1 MMPIHSS
8 PTQPASPASDQSAA
22 HDLPPLEEEPRL
34 QYGASRKLNRKAILF
49 LAALGVMG
57 MGLLAWGF
65 SQFSLFGKREPAK
78 AATERVVIP
87 DDPPM
92 PPVPVAPAS
101 AALTGA
107 AGGMSPRGQE
117 TAPLPE
123 TPQPGQAI
131 ALAAPGGSAAP
142 AQGGRARGAGQGAVA
157 PWAAQAGNPG
167 TAAHG
172 EGDALSRQRAGSSG
186 LVMNAASPADDRN
199 AFQVARGSVRRLAHA
214 DYLLTRGT
222 YIRCVLETRIVTDI
236 SGYASCVVTE
246 PVYSTTG
253 RHVLIPRGSKI
264 SGQYKLD
271 GVETGRV
278 GAVWE
283 RVLTPNGLDVALGS
297 PGVDGLGGA
306 GHPGHVDRHW
316 GSRLTGALLV
326 SMMGDLVQIES
337 NRFVSDSA
345 KTTTTLSGVNG
356 TAVQQVNPYQTQ
368 TAATLQQ
375 FAQNAVT
382 QTANRR
388 ATVTI
393 NQGTLINIYASRDI
407 DFSAVMQ

>member
-199 AFQVARGSVRRLAHA
+199 AFQVARGSVSRLAHA

-222 YIRCVLETRIVTDI
+222 YIRCVLETR
-236 SGYASCVVTE
+236 A
-246 PVYSTTG
+246 TG
-253 RHVLIPRGSKI
+253 RPPIAVNAEAEKVKDAFNAAIE
-264 SGQYKLD
+264 KLRRA
-271 GVETGRV
+271 VET
-278 GAVWE
+278 
-283 RVLTPNGLDVALGS
+283 DLGKLKDKNLRES
-297 PGVDGLGGA
+297 VRGVD
-306 GHPGHVDRHW
+306 
-316 GSRLTGALLV
+316 
-326 SMMGDLVQIES
+326 
-337 NRFVSDSA
+337 DSSTPA
-345 KTTTTLSGVNG
+345 DA
-356 TAVQQVNPYQTQ
+356 AV
-368 TAATLQQ
+368 A
-375 FAQNAVT
+375 
-382 QTANRR
+382 
-388 ATVTI
+388 
-393 NQGTLINIYASRDI
+393 
-407 DFSAVMQ
+407 